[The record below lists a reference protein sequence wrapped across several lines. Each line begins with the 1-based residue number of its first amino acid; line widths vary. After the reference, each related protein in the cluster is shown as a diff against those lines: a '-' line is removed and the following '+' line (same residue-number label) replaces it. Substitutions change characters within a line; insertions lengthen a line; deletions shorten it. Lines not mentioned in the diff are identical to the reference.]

1 MNYSKNT
8 LFSFTKTRGKGFK
21 YSHYKVYY
29 PVYQFQ
35 GFYIAVNGGMGMGS
49 VVIYV

>member
-8 LFSFTKTRGKGFK
+8 FFSITKTRGEGFK
-21 YSHYKVYY
+21 QSHYKVYH
-29 PVYQFQ
+29 PVYQLQ
-35 GFYIAVNGGMGMGS
+35 GFYIAGNGGMGMGS